1 MSVQIQSNKV
11 NGIESTGRTIPIS
24 NCQTRFAKIR
34 MLGRDMWY
42 DIESHRVV
50 KWQEGD
56 TVVELAG
63 DLNQAESSTT
73 CTDCASEP
81 QKQDLGKKLYQIEY
95 SHKINC
101 IELHVNDKCNFRCN
115 YCYLKNAGIEYL
127 DNEMPQD
134 VAAKAVD
141 FLMSQLPEGEGG
153 VIKFYGGEPLLS
165 YRLMKFIVKYAQDQA
180 KAQNKKVFF
189 TVNTNGTLL
198 TDERIQWLLDNKIRV
213 TISIDGNKES
223 NDKFR
228 VFTNGQ
234 GTFDIV
240 VKKAKKFLAKA
251 SYLNIRST
259 ISDGTFQLKDSVLEL
274 AKIGDSK
281 RVKLQTE
288 CNYVGDVKVNHADVV
303 KLEKDHEELAQVYI
317 DKLKKGEKISYANFQ
332 EPMFK
337 SYYSIK
343 TPYKCGA
350 AMSLVGI
357 SPKGKIFPCHR
368 FIDVHETEMG
378 DVDNGL
384 NGKMI
389 PEFVHNRVENK
400 FPCKVCWARHFCGG
414 GCAFNNFFTHANVED
429 PNNVYC
435 RLFRH
440 QVALGLYIFTEVQ
453 RLKSE
458 ETKARPVKAQPVE
471 LSPATGATGM

>member
-1 MSVQIQSNKV
+1 MSTQISSTSLT
-11 NGIESTGRTIPIS
+11 GIESSGRTIPIS
-24 NCQTRFAKIR
+24 SCQSRFAKVK
-34 MLGRDMWY
+34 MLGREMWY
-42 DIESHRVV
+42 DIQNHRVV

-56 TVVELAG
+56 TVVELAD
-63 DLNQAESSTT
+63 DLNQEQSTST
-73 CTDCASEP
+73 CTDCSSET
-81 QKQDLGKKLYQIEY
+81 QGTDLGKKLYQISY
-95 SHKINC
+95 AQKINC

-127 DNEMPQD
+127 DNEMSRE
-134 VAAKAVD
+134 VATKAID
-141 FLMSQLPEGEGG
+141 FLISQLDPGEGG

-165 YRLMKFIVKYAQDQA
+165 YRLMKFVVEYSQEQAAAQG
-180 KAQNKKVFF
+180 KKIFY

-198 TDERIQWLLDNKIRV
+198 NDERIQWLLDNKIRV

-228 VFTNGQ
+228 VLINGG

-240 VKKAKKFLAKA
+240 VKKAKQFLAKA
-251 SYLNIRST
+251 SYLNVRST

-274 AKIGDSK
+274 AQIGDSK

-288 CNYVGDVKVNHADVV
+288 CNYVGDVKVEHADVV
-303 KLEKDHEELAQVYI
+303 KLEKDHEELAQIYV

-357 SPKGKIFPCHR
+357 SPKGKMFPCHR

-389 PEFVHNRVENK
+389 GEFVHNRTENK

-414 GCAFNNFFTHANVED
+414 GCAFNNFFTHANIED

-440 QVALGLYIFTEVQ
+440 QTALGLYIFTEVQ
-453 RLKSE
+453 RLKAE
-458 ETKARPVKAQPVE
+458 EAKAPPSQQPVQ
-471 LSPATGATGM
+471 LTRSTGAPGV